1 MENKVKN
8 QKHFWDKELEGL
20 VEKSGKPTET
30 YA

>member
-8 QKHFWDKELEGL
+8 HKHFWDKELDGL